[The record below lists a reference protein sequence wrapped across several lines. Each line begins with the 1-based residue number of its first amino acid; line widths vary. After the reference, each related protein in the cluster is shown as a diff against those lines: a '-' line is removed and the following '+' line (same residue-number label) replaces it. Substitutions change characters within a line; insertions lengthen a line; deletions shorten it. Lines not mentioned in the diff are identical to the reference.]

1 MRGGR
6 RVAASGL
13 WRMRPLNESKLTY
26 IALVL
31 GAGAIAVSV
40 ATATLSA
47 LPNSSKI
54 NTLTTEVEGL
64 HKQNA
69 ALNDQLTIAKQNR
82 SRIDELDIGLTA
94 MANVMNIDRQQ
105 LAKAM
110 LAMKAADS
118 QVGQEQ
124 PNRAAS
130 AQVVQP
136 SSVVEQQPVTKAAPA
151 PSIDNPV
158 TALPKAPTAEGDQA
172 GQPSAGAHDLPIEV
186 DNPFAGAPDASIH
199 AGGEVPA
206 PIAVVP
212 ASAPKLTIEHVD
224 SILAKRISE
233 KWYKPAGASANLSAL
248 IQMKMTRDGKVDSVV
263 ITRPSGNTEFDT
275 SVISAVKSIGAID
288 EVQRLSDADFEKAYA
303 NRIIQFTPQMGG

>member
-1 MRGGR
+1 M
-6 RVAASGL
+6 
-13 WRMRPLNESKLTY
+13 NESKLTY
-26 IALVL
+26 IALAL

-40 ATATLSA
+40 ATAMLSA
-47 LPNSSKI
+47 LPNTSKI
-54 NTLTTEVEGL
+54 NSLMTEVGDL
-64 HKQNA
+64 RKQNA
-69 ALNDQLTIAKQNR
+69 ALNDQLSIAKQNR

-118 QVGQEQ
+118 QVDQAQ
-124 PNRAAS
+124 PNPAPS
-130 AQVVQP
+130 SQVVQP
-136 SSVVEQQPVTKAAPA
+136 SPVAEQQPLTKAATA
-151 PSIDNPV
+151 PSFGTP
-158 TALPKAPTAEGDQA
+158 AAAQPKAPTAADGDQA
-172 GQPSAGAHDLPIEV
+172 GQPSAGAHELPIEV

-212 ASAPKLTIEHVD
+212 ASPPKLTIEHVD

-248 IQMKMTRDGKVDSVV
+248 IQMKMTRDGKVDTVV

>member
-1 MRGGR
+1 M
-6 RVAASGL
+6 
-13 WRMRPLNESKLTY
+13 NESKLTY

-31 GAGAIAVSV
+31 GAGALAVSV
-40 ATATLSA
+40 ASAALSA
-47 LPNSSKI
+47 LPNSNKI
-54 NTLTTEVEGL
+54 ASLVIEVADL
-64 HKQNA
+64 RKQNTS
-69 ALNDQLTIAKQNR
+69 LTDQLAIANQNR

-110 LAMKAADS
+110 MEMKTADTQIGQAKLNSAAN
-118 QVGQEQ
+118 
-124 PNRAAS
+124 PKA
-130 AQVVQP
+130 VQP
-136 SSVVEQQPVTKAAPA
+136 SPVTPQQPVARSAAPA
-151 PSIDNPV
+151 PAVDRPATDVPIVPPAPV
-158 TALPKAPTAEGDQA
+158 GA
-172 GQPSAGAHDLPIEV
+172 SAGKPSLVEPELPIEL

-199 AGGEVPA
+199 AGGEIPA

-212 ASAPKLTIEHVD
+212 AGAPKLTIEHVD

-233 KWYKPAGASANLSAL
+233 KWYKPAGASANLNAL
-248 IQMKMTRDGKVDSVV
+248 IQMKMTREGKVDSVV
-263 ITRPSGNTEFDT
+263 LTRPSGNAEFDT

>member
-1 MRGGR
+1 
-6 RVAASGL
+6 
-13 WRMRPLNESKLTY
+13 LNESKLTY

-64 HKQNA
+64 RKQNA

-110 LAMKAADS
+110 LAMKTADS
-118 QVGQEQ
+118 QVDQAQ
-124 PNRAAS
+124 LNRA
-130 AQVVQP
+130 P
-136 SSVVEQQPVTKAAPA
+136 SSKVDQSPSVAEQRPVTKAAPV
-151 PSIDNPV
+151 PTIDSPAI
-158 TALPKAPTAEGDQA
+158 ALPKAPTAAEGEQA
-172 GQPSAGAHDLPIEV
+172 GQPAAGAHDLPIEV

-212 ASAPKLTIEHVD
+212 ASGPKLTIEHVD